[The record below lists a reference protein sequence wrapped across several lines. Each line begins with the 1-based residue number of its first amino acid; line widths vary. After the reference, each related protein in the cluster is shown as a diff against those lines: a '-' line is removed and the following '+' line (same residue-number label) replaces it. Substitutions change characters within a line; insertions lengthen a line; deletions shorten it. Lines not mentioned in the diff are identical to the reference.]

1 MNDEQGEAALMW
13 LLEQAHDAAP
23 LALPGLFMECGRRA
37 LLGDVTAYVADLQQN
52 WLVPLPQSDS
62 PQDRPAEEPL
72 AVDSTLAGWAYRTE
86 SIRLS
91 PGADLITV
99 WVPLVDGIERIGLL
113 RVVTANLDA
122 LRIARARA
130 LASLIALIVVSKSV
144 FSDSVVRATRR
155 RPMSLPGELVWA
167 FLPPLTIGTS
177 QVTSTAV
184 LEPAYAVG
192 GDSFDHSLLNGTL
205 HLTIA
210 DAMGHDLAAGLQA
223 AVALASCRTERRNG
237 AGLPQIADEAD
248 EALARWVPDRML
260 TAVFAELDLESGEL
274 TWINAGHPP
283 PLLIR
288 GQHVVTGALEH
299 RAEMALG
306 LGAGYRRQARTVHHA
321 HLEPGDRILIHT
333 DGVTDARSAA
343 GERFGEDRLI
353 DFIVRATAA
362 GERAPEALR
371 RLIHAILDHPHGH
384 LRDDAT
390 ILLAEWHPHV

>member
-1 MNDEQGEAALMW
+1 MDDEQGDAALMW

-23 LALPGLFMECGRRA
+23 LALPRLLMECGRRA
-37 LLGDVTAYVADLQQN
+37 LLGDVTAYVADLQQD
-52 WLVPLPQSDS
+52 WLVPLPQSDP
-62 PQDRPAEEPL
+62 PQDRSAEEPL
-72 AVDSTLAGWAYRTE
+72 AVDGSLAGWAYRTE

-91 PGADLITV
+91 PGPDLITV
-99 WVPLVDGIERIGLL
+99 WVPLVDGIERIGVL
-113 RVVTANLDA
+113 RLVTANLDA

-205 HLTIA
+205 HLTVA

-274 TWINAGHPP
+274 TWVNAGHPP

-288 GQHVVTGALEH
+288 GQHVVAGALE
-299 RAEMALG
+299 RKAEMALG
-306 LGAGYRRQARTVHHA
+306 LGPGYRQQSRTVHHA

-343 GERFGEDRLI
+343 GERFGEDRLT

-371 RLIHAILDHPHGH
+371 RLIHAILDNPHGH